1 MFDISFGELLV
12 IGVVALVVLGPE
24 KLPAVARTVGALVG
38 RMQRFVNNVKSD
50 IQREVDLQGL
60 SDLKNDIQDAAQ
72 SFRDRVENESREMRG
87 TFDQMGDDLR
97 RTGEEARAALSDQ
110 PANDTA
116 EPDAPS
122 PGDIPTE
129 NEASP
134 EPEVDDRQLTLS
146 LDEPD
151 EPSVYNT
158 RRTPSR

>member
-24 KLPAVARTVGALVG
+24 KLPAVARTVGALIG

-60 SDLKNDIQDAAQ
+60 DTLKQDIQDAAQ
-72 SFRDRVENESREMRG
+72 SFRDRVETESRELRT
-87 TFDQMGDDLR
+87 TFDQVGGELR
-97 RTGEEARAALSDQ
+97 QTGEEARAALSDQ
-110 PANDTA
+110 PASDPQASGQPPAEATA
-116 EPDAPS
+116 ENGEQAV
-122 PGDIPTE
+122 
-129 NEASP
+129 
-134 EPEVDDRQLTLS
+134 PEVDERQLTLS

-151 EPSVYNT
+151 EPSVFT